1 MNATPPASAPLRE
14 GWLVHAGHGYYWE
27 LWGTGARETVC
38 LFNGLAMSTKSW
50 ISFLPELTGD
60 HDVLLYDYLG
70 QGASDDA
77 ALPDAPISV
86 FGDALAGI
94 LDAAGIANVHA
105 VGVSYGGFVAAEFA
119 RRHPARVRTLA
130 LSGILLTKETL
141 FSMYQDLSLRF
152 YAGGQPLFD
161 LYTRYLYEKIFGEE
175 FVARV
180 GEKLETM
187 RKGFHDRYVGRIEAL
202 VRLTEAQDPF
212 FAALEEKAASFAAIP
227 CPVLVLAGAED
238 RTIPPAQQRKILSVI
253 PHARY
258 EEIAGAGHVVYLEK
272 PEVYWPLLR
281 RFLGGERGA

>member
-1 MNATPPASAPLRE
+1 MSAASPAPAPDRE
-14 GWLVHAGHGYYWE
+14 GRLVHAGHGYHWE
-27 LWGTGARETVC
+27 LWGRGTRETVC

-50 ISFLPELTGD
+50 LSFLPELTGD
-60 HDVLLYDYLG
+60 RDVLLYDYLG

-77 ALPDAPISV
+77 AVPGAPISV
-86 FGDALAGI
+86 FGDALAAI
-94 LDAAGIANVHA
+94 LDTAGIANVHA
-105 VGVSYGGFVAAEFA
+105 VGVSYGGCVAAEFA
-119 RRHPARVRTLA
+119 RRHPSRVRTLT

-152 YAGGQPLFD
+152 YAGGPALFD

-187 RKGFHDRYVGRIEAL
+187 RRGFHDRYAGRIEAL
-202 VRLTEAQDPF
+202 VRLTVAQDPF
-212 FAALEEKAASFAAIP
+212 FAALAENAVSFAAIP

-238 RTIPPAQQRKILSVI
+238 RAIPTSQQRKIPSVI
-253 PHARY
+253 PHAVY

-272 PEVYWPLLR
+272 PEVFWPRLR
-281 RFLGGERGA
+281 RFLGGERA

>member
-1 MNATPPASAPLRE
+1 VSAGRPPAPSPDRE
-14 GWLVHAGHGYYWE
+14 GRLVQAGHGYHWE
-27 LWGTGARETVC
+27 LWGTGTRETVC

-50 ISFLPELTGD
+50 LSFLPELTGD
-60 HDVLLYDYLG
+60 RDVILYDYLG
-70 QGASDDA
+70 QGSSDNA
-77 ALPDAPISV
+77 ALPGAPISA
-86 FGDALAGI
+86 FGDALAAI

-119 RRHPARVRTLA
+119 RCHPARVRTLT

-152 YAGGQPLFD
+152 YAGGPPLFD

-175 FVARV
+175 FVSRV
-180 GEKLETM
+180 GEKLESM
-187 RKGFHDRYVGRIEAL
+187 RSIFRDRYRDRIEAL

-212 FAALEEKAASFAAIP
+212 FASLEANAPHYAAIP

-238 RTIPPAQQRKILSVI
+238 RAIPPSQQRKIAAVI

-258 EEIAGAGHVVYLEK
+258 EEIEGAGHVVYLER
-272 PEVYWPLLR
+272 PDLFWPRVR
-281 RFLGGERGA
+281 RFFGSKD

>member
-1 MNATPPASAPLRE
+1 MSASPAAAVPLRE
-14 GWLVHAGHGYYWE
+14 GRLVHEGHGYHWE
-27 LWGTGARETVC
+27 LWGAGARETVC

-50 ISFLPELTGD
+50 LSFLPELVGD
-60 HDVLLYDYLG
+60 RDVLLYDYLG

-77 ALPDAPISV
+77 VLSGAPISA
-86 FGDALAGI
+86 FGDALAAI
-94 LDAAGIANVHA
+94 LDAVGIAKVHA
-105 VGVSYGGFVAAEFA
+105 VGVSYGGCVAAEFA
-119 RRHPARVRTLA
+119 RRHPSRVRTLT

-152 YAGGQPLFD
+152 YAGGPALFD

-212 FAALEEKAASFAAIP
+212 FAALPENAASFAAIP
-227 CPVLVLAGAED
+227 CPVLILAGAED
-238 RTIPPAQQRKILSVI
+238 RAIPPSQQRRIPSVI
-253 PHARY
+253 PHAVY
-258 EEIAGAGHVVYLEK
+258 EEIAGAGHVVYLER
-272 PEVYWPLLR
+272 PEVFWPRLR
-281 RFLGGERGA
+281 QFLDGTRL